1 MKRHELIKKYL
12 DFFKSKGHKII
23 PSGSLVPEN
32 DPTVLFTTAGMHPLV
47 PYLLGQ
53 EHSLGRRLANVQKC
67 IRTTDIDEVG
77 DSTHHTFF
85 EMLGNW
91 SLGDYFKKEAI
102 EMSFEFLTKVL
113 KIPIDRLAVTVF
125 AGDENAERDNE
136 AAIKW
141 MELGMP
147 RDRVAFLGKKDNWWG
162 PAGKTGPCGPD
173 TEMFYWKPNDVKP
186 PKKYNPEDKNWVEIW
201 NDVLMQYVKTEIST
215 ILVDAIGCI
224 VNENGDINRELVN
237 FLSLLNKKIIV
248 VTNASKDDKRLN
260 VLSQINIL
268 DKIAGK
274 KGVEIFTLN
283 KKPDKTNPDYFRQ
296 LLKKYNLV
304 KEDIIYIDHSEEN
317 LNSARESGI
326 LSELYKNNKQITEW
340 IKNNMSTYQEA
351 KQKNVD
357 TGMGVER
364 TVAVLNGFEDNYLTD
379 LWHPILKEIEKL
391 SGKKYSVPK
400 TNDEKIT
407 KAMRII
413 ADHIRASVFI
423 ISENVLPLNTERGY
437 VLRRLIRR
445 AVRYGR
451 ELGMR
456 NFTRQV
462 AQHVF
467 QMYGTDYIELRDNE
481 KKILDELENEENKF
495 LETLEKGMKI
505 FDALVKDKK
514 SLSGKEAFMLY
525 QSFGFPFE
533 MIREET
539 KNRKIKFN
547 EKDFFAEEEKHKELS
562 KTAAKGKF
570 SAGLADH
577 SKESTAYHT
586 ATHMLHKVLK
596 MVLGEKVQQ
605 MGSNITSERMRFDF
619 SFERKL
625 SEEEIKKIQDLMN
638 KEIKRNLPVSHVE
651 MPYAQAV
658 KTGALS
664 YFRERYPPIV
674 KVYSVGDFS
683 KEICTGPH
691 VKNTKEMGKFK
702 IIKEES
708 VAQGVRRIKAV
719 LE

>member
-91 SLGDYFKKEAI
+91 SLGDYWKKDAI
-102 EMSFEFLTKVL
+102 TWSFEFLTKIL
-113 KIPIDRLAVTVF
+113 KIPIERLAVTVF
-125 AGDENAERDNE
+125 SGDSDAPRDNE

-141 MELGMP
+141 MELGIP
-147 RDRVAFLGKKDNWWG
+147 RERIGFLGKKDNWWG

-173 TEMFYWKPNDVKP
+173 TEMFYWKPNDKKA
-186 PKKYNPEDKNWVEIW
+186 PKKYDPDDNNWVEIW
-201 NDVLMQYVKTEIST
+201 NDVLMQYVKDE
-215 ILVDAIGCI
+215 
-224 VNENGDINRELVN
+224 
-237 FLSLLNKKIIV
+237 
-248 VTNASKDDKRLN
+248 
-260 VLSQINIL
+260 
-268 DKIAGK
+268 
-274 KGVEIFTLN
+274 KG
-283 KKPDKTNPDYFRQ
+283 
-296 LLKKYNLV
+296 KYN
-304 KEDIIYIDHSEEN
+304 
-317 LNSARESGI
+317 
-326 LSELYKNNKQITEW
+326 
-340 IKNNMSTYQEA
+340 EA

-364 TVAVLNGFEDNYLTD
+364 TVAVLNGLEDNYLTD
-379 LWHPILKEIEKL
+379 LWHPMLREIEKL
-391 SGKKYSVPK
+391 SGKKYKVEK
-400 TNDEKIT
+400 HNDENIT

-423 ISENVLPLNTERGY
+423 IASGISPSNTERGY

-451 ELGMR
+451 ELGLKH
-456 NFTRQV
+456 FTKQV

-467 QMYGTDYIELRDNE
+467 QMYDVDYIELRDNE
-481 KKILDELENEENKF
+481 KKILDELEKEENRF

-505 FDALVKDKK
+505 FDALVRDKK
-514 SLSGKEAFMLY
+514 SLTGKEAFLLY
-525 QSFGFPFE
+525 QSYGFPLE
-533 MIREET
+533 LIKEET

-577 SKESTAYHT
+577 SIESTKYHT
-586 ATHMLHKVLK
+586 ATHMLHKALK
-596 MVLGEKVQQ
+596 IILGSGVQQ
-605 MGSNITSERMRFDF
+605 MGSNITPERMRFDF
-619 SFERKL
+619 SFDRKL
-625 SEEEIKKIQDLMN
+625 TEEEIKKVQDLVN
-638 KEIKRNLPVSHVE
+638 KEIKRGLKVSYVE

-658 KTGALS
+658 KTSALS
-664 YFRERYPPIV
+664 YFRERYPEIV
-674 KVYSVGDFS
+674 KVYSIGDFS

-691 VKNTKEMGKFK
+691 VKNTKEIGKFK